1 MFERFKERMIKP
13 FMKDNNEKIALLME
27 ELKKEYEWYLV
38 TESEEQK
45 HRHIEAIRNIT
56 VEISDLADEIVILD
70 NVFGFRGNKNELC
83 R

>member
-1 MFERFKERMIKP
+1 MFERIKERIRKP

-45 HRHIEAIRNIT
+45 HRYIEAIRNIT
-56 VEISDLADEIVILD
+56 LEISDLADEIVILD
-70 NVFGFRGNKNELC
+70 NVFGFRGKEK
-83 R
+83 